1 MAQQIDASSKSL
13 FELSPSA
20 WLALAGVIRPA
31 ELIEVIAADL
41 STITALA
48 DRVFLIKDPQ
58 PWILNVEL
66 QGSYDRKLPARM
78 AAYNTAL
85 HVKHEM
91 PVVTVVILLAPR
103 ANASNLTGELHFNPP
118 VGAPWMFAYNVIRIW
133 EIDADR
139 FLDEPSLLPLTLIA
153 KFPSDQLISTTRK
166 VRDRLASLEDG
177 TLAKILCK
185 AIEIFLG
192 LRYDKMT
199 VEEITR
205 MLGYDSP
212 MDSPTVQVWMK
223 IERDL
228 GREEGREEGRAV
240 GLHQSIL
247 RIGTARIGL
256 PSPAVQK
263 AIERIG
269 DVSALELL
277 LDRVLDA
284 KSWEELTAP

>member
-1 MAQQIDASSKSL
+1 
-13 FELSPSA
+13 
-20 WLALAGVIRPA
+20 
-31 ELIEVIAADL
+31 
-41 STITALA
+41 
-48 DRVFLIKDPQ
+48 
-58 PWILNVEL
+58 
-66 QGSYDRKLPARM
+66 
-78 AAYNTAL
+78 
-85 HVKHEM
+85 
-91 PVVTVVILLAPR
+91 
-103 ANASNLTGELHFNPP
+103 
-118 VGAPWMFAYNVIRIW
+118 
-133 EIDADR
+133 
-139 FLDEPSLLPLTLIA
+139 
-153 KFPSDQLISTTRK
+153 
-166 VRDRLASLEDG
+166 
-177 TLAKILCK
+177 
-185 AIEIFLG
+185 
-192 LRYDKMT
+192 MT